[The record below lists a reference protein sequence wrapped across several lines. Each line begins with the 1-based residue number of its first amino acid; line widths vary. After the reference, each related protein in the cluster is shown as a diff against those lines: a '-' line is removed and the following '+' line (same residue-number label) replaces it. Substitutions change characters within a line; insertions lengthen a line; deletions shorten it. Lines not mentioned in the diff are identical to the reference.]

1 MLKGACFRGAGKEV
15 TDSLTPMMRQ
25 YRRVKSSLPE
35 GTILFFRLGDF
46 YEMFFEDAAEASRIL
61 NIAFTRRNGVP
72 MCGVPYHASDTYL
85 AKLIRAG
92 KKVAVCDQVE
102 DPSTCKG
109 IVRREVTSIVTPG
122 AVFSDALL
130 DSGRNNYLAALFES
144 GGIFAM
150 ALIDLSTGAFRTEE
164 MSDPETVRD
173 NLARF
178 SPSECVIPS
187 GAATAPGSPLRE
199 LLDRARQP
207 VVSEHDDWT
216 FEYET
221 ARDTLVRHF
230 RVQSLDC
237 FGLEGRRAAVGA
249 AGGALHYLK
258 NALMRDAG
266 HVRAIRVNDP
276 DDFLV
281 MDEATRANLDLVE
294 RRGLA
299 SSSPGGRTAD
309 TLLGVLNSTRTAM
322 GGRLL
327 RDWLLRPLARLKEIR
342 GRHDAVQHFCDNRS
356 LLGEMRDAL
365 GEIRDLERVIA
376 RLGGGGGN
384 ARDARSLGNSL
395 SALPAIKSLIEVC
408 QEPNLA
414 ELAASIE
421 PLPDL
426 VDLIERAIVDE
437 PPAVFKDGGI
447 IRGGYSADLDELRD
461 AAAQGRTWLAEYQ
474 ASEQERTGIKTLKVR
489 HNRVFGYYIEISKA
503 QSENAPAEYA
513 RKQTLVNA
521 ERFITP
527 ELKEYESKILG
538 AQDRAVAL
546 ESDLFLKVRDAIV
559 AETERIQAS
568 ARAIARL
575 DVLSSLA
582 DRALALRYV
591 RPIMTERNMI
601 KIRDGR
607 HPVIEQ
613 IPDADRFVPNDVQ
626 LDDSDNRLALIT
638 GPNMAG
644 KSTYI
649 RQVALIVIMAQTGS
663 FVPASEAE
671 LGVVDRVFTR
681 VGAGDDLARGRST
694 FMVEMQET
702 ANILHNATNRSLVVL
717 DEIGRG
723 TSTFDGISI
732 AWAVAE
738 ALHNDVR
745 AMTLFATHYHELTD
759 LVLTLKGAR
768 NYNVLVREQGDGI
781 AFLRKIVPGG
791 TDKSYGIHV
800 ARLAGLPD
808 EVVERAKEILQNLE
822 EGEFGESGQPKLAV
836 RRPRRGKNNPLQLSL
851 FGGL

>member
-1 MLKGACFRGAGKEV
+1 M

-25 YRRVKSSLPE
+25 YRRAKSSLPE
-35 GTILFFRLGDF
+35 NTILFFRLGDF
-46 YEMFFEDAAEASRIL
+46 YEMFFEDAVEASRIL
-61 NIAFTRRNGVP
+61 DIALTKRNKVP

-92 KKVAVCDQVE
+92 RKVAVCDQVE
-102 DPSTCKG
+102 DPAASKG
-109 IVRREVTSIVTPG
+109 IVRREVTGIVTPG
-122 AVFSDALL
+122 AVLSDALL

-144 GGIFAM
+144 GGAFAL

-164 MSDPETVRD
+164 TSDPESIRD
-173 NLARF
+173 NLMRF
-178 SPSECVIPS
+178 SPSECVVPAE
-187 GAATAPGSPLRE
+187 AAAPGSPLRA
-199 LLDRARQP
+199 LLDGARQTM
-207 VVSEHDDWT
+207 VSPHDDWT

-230 RVQSLDC
+230 RIQSLEC
-237 FGLEGRRAAVGA
+237 FGVEGRRAIVGA

-258 NALMRDAG
+258 NALMRDAC
-266 HVRAIRVNDP
+266 HIRTLRVNDP

-294 RRGLA
+294 RRGLTPA
-299 SSSPGGRTAD
+299 ADRRGCD
-309 TLLGVLNSTRTAM
+309 TLLGVLDSSKTSM

-327 RDWLLRPLARLKEIR
+327 REWILRPLARIDAIR
-342 GRHDAVQHFCDNRS
+342 GRHDAVQLFCDDRA
-356 LLGEMRDAL
+356 LLGSLCETL
-365 GEIRDLERVIA
+365 GGIRDMERIIA
-376 RLGGGGGN
+376 RLGAGGGN
-384 ARDARSLGNSL
+384 ARDARALGQSL
-395 SALPAIKSLIEVC
+395 SALPAIRSMIGPGTEC
-408 QEPNLA
+408 LA
-414 ELAASIE
+414 EIVDGIE
-421 PLPDL
+421 PLPEL
-426 VDLIERAIVDE
+426 VALIERAIVDE
-437 PPAVFKDGGI
+437 PPATLKEGGI
-447 IRGGYSADLDELRD
+447 IRKGYNTDLDELRD
-461 AAAQGRTWLAEYQ
+461 ASARGRTWLAEYQ

-489 HNRVFGYYIEISKA
+489 HNKVFGYYIEISKA
-503 QSENAPAEYA
+503 QCENAPAEYA

-538 AQDRAVAL
+538 AQERSIAL
-546 ESDLFLKVRDAIV
+546 ESDLFTEVRDAAV
-559 AETERIQAS
+559 RETARIQA
-568 ARAIARL
+568 AAQAIARL
-575 DVLSSLA
+575 DALASLA

-591 RPIMTERNMI
+591 RPVMTEANV
-601 KIRDGR
+601 IRILDGR

-613 IPDADRFVPNDVQ
+613 IADADRFVPNDVL

-649 RQVALIVIMAQTGS
+649 RQAALIVIMAQMGS
-663 FVPASEAE
+663 FVPAAEAE

-681 VGAGDDLARGRST
+681 VGAGDDLVRGRST

-702 ANILHNATNRSLVVL
+702 ANILHNATSRSLVVL

-738 ALHNDVR
+738 SLHNQVR
-745 AMTLFATHYHELTD
+745 AKTLFATHYHELTD
-759 LVLTLKGAR
+759 LALTLKGAR
-768 NYNVLVREQGDGI
+768 NYNVLVREQGDSI
-781 AFLRKIVPGG
+781 AFLRKIAPGA

-822 EGEFGESGQPKLAV
+822 EGEFGESGQPKIAV
-836 RRPRRGKNNPLQLSL
+836 RRPRKGKNNPLQLTL
-851 FGGL
+851 FGGLE